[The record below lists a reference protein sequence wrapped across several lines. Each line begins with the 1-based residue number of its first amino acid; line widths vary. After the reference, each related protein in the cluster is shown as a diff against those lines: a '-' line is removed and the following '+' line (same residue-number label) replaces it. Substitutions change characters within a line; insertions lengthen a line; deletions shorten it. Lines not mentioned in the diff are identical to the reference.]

1 MSELAK
7 LGRESAATRLGGGD
21 MRGLPALML
30 DAQQQ
35 FGPSAG

>member
-1 MSELAK
+1 MSELAT
-7 LGRESAATRLGGGD
+7 LGRESAAACPGGGD

-35 FGPSAG
+35 LGPSAR